1 VRHETKREAVANG
14 TPDEGEAP
22 VIVSVADAAMHM
34 YTAAI
39 ESLPDPSDGEFAS
52 RAAVV
57 LSGLRKLEAALSQ
70 AASRNRATPAV
81 IVALSGVRTSYDE
94 LAETAADG
102 PGSTLGQRLYL
113 TRKRT
118 KLSAQEAANGAGLRL
133 DLIQAIE
140 AEEPATED
148 ESTKIKALITALGG

>member
-1 VRHETKREAVANG
+1 
-14 TPDEGEAP
+14 
-22 VIVSVADAAMHM
+22 MHM

-39 ESLPDPSDGEFAS
+39 ESLPDPSDGEFTS

-70 AASRNRATPAV
+70 AASRNRTTPAV
-81 IVALSGVRTSYDE
+81 IVALSGVRASYDE
-94 LAETAADG
+94 LAERAADG

-113 TRKRT
+113 TRKRA

-133 DLIQAIE
+133 
-140 AEEPATED
+140 
-148 ESTKIKALITALGG
+148 